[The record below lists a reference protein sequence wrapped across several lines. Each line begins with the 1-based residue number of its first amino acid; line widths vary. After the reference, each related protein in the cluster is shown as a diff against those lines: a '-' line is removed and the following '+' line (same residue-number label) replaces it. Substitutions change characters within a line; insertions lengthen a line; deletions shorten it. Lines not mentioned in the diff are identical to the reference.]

1 MANHQVIARS
11 RSNSRETVREARSV
25 FTDLPAQLSP
35 STREAMAAAKHA
47 KQMAV
52 SMANAL
58 EENQEQMAV
67 SMANALEENQNQDLP
82 NSEAPVTTVVENK
95 MNELGTN

>member
-1 MANHQVIARS
+1 MRAQLL
-11 RSNSRETVREARSV
+11 EARSV

-52 SMANAL
+52 SMANAV
-58 EENQEQMAV
+58 EE
-67 SMANALEENQNQDLP
+67 NQDLP
-82 NSEAPVTTVVENK
+82 NSEAPVTNVVENK